1 MPRQPLRTSVLA
13 TFIALAFGLLGASA
27 HAMTFDQ
34 AMHLAAA
41 ASLNDT
47 AALAKIRG
55 AAQNGD
61 VNAQDGLGYMY
72 LVGWGVRQGDAQAA
86 VWYRKAAE
94 QGNPDAQTTLGIMY
108 SNGSGVPQDYAQ
120 AVSWLSKAAD
130 QSFAPAED
138 ALGTMYAK
146 GWGVPQDDVI
156 AYALY
161 NISATNTSQQHNYAA
176 ANREKLGA
184 QMTRRQLAEGQ
195 SLTRR
200 MLSMGVLNAIKSM
213 R

>member
-13 TFIALAFGLLGASA
+13 TFIALAFGLLDASA

-47 AALAKIRG
+47 AALAKIRA

-72 LVGWGVRQGDAQAA
+72 LVGWGVRQ
-86 VWYRKAAE
+86 
-94 QGNPDAQTTLGIMY
+94 
-108 SNGSGVPQDYAQ
+108 
-120 AVSWLSKAAD
+120 
-130 QSFAPAED
+130 
-138 ALGTMYAK
+138 
-146 GWGVPQDDVI
+146 DDVI

-161 NISATNTSQQHNYAA
+161 NISATNTSPQHNYTAA
-176 ANREKLGA
+176 DREKLGA

-200 MLSMGVLNAIKSM
+200 MLSRGF
-213 R
+213 